1 MSKTLYVVAYDVVCD
16 RRRRK
21 VAELLE
27 GYGQRVQYS
36 VFECLLGE
44 AKLGELKRRLRK
56 RVRLD
61 EDSVRFYAIPQYS
74 VGQIDVW
81 NGVPVVEPPGSVII

>member
-1 MSKTLYVVAYDVVCD
+1 MLYVIAYDIPCN

-36 VFECLLGE
+36 VFECVLSDK
-44 AKLGELKRRLRK
+44 KLKELKQRLRK
-56 RVRLD
+56 RINLH
-61 EDSVRFYAIPQYS
+61 EDSLRFYAIPNYS
-74 VGQIDVW
+74 FGQIDIW
-81 NGVPVVEPPGSVII
+81 NGLPFLEPQTSIIL